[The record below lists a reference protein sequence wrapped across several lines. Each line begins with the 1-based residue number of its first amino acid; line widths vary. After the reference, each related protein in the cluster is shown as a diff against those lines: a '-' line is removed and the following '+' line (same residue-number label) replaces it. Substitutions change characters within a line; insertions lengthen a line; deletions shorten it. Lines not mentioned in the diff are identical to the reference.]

1 MINNNLYLPSNK
13 KFGFFFSAV
22 FFILFIYLVYNYY
35 YKASFLSLSISSILI
50 YFSITN
56 PNHLYRL
63 NLLWNKLGVLLG
75 FFVSPLILGMMYFGL
90 FTPIAVLMRL
100 FGRDELSLKKNN
112 KLSFWLIIDESK
124 NRKDYTKQF

>member
-75 FFVSPLILGMMYFGL
+75 FFVSPLILGMIYFGL